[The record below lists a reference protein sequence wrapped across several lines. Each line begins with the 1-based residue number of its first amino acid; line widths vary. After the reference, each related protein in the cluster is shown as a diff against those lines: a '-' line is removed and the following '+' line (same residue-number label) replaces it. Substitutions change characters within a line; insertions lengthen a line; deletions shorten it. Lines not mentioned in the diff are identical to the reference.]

1 MSSVPS
7 GSGKGAYFDIKS
19 PLFQISFQ
27 DLNLGSLV
35 ELLCVSGDQLY
46 EEEVS
51 PADIP
56 LPVVSRRTDLRC
68 EKSVDHCCLSQT
80 GLA

>member
-1 MSSVPS
+1 MSSVLDS
-7 GSGKGAYFDIKS
+7 RRRRAYFDIES

-27 DLNLGSLV
+27 DLDLGSLV

-56 LPVVSRRTDLRC
+56 LPVIPRRTDFGC
-68 EKSVDHCCLSQT
+68 EKSIDHCCLSQT

>member
-1 MSSVPS
+1 LVIA
-7 GSGKGAYFDIKS
+7 GEEAYFDIKS
-19 PLFQISFQ
+19 PLFQISLQ

-35 ELLCVSGDQLY
+35 ELFGVSGDQLCNA
-46 EEEVS
+46 EFP

-56 LPVVSRRTDLRC
+56 LPVVSRGTDFGC

>member
-1 MSSVPS
+1 LVFA
-7 GSGKGAYFDIKS
+7 GHKAYFDIES
-19 PLFQISFQ
+19 PFFQISFQ

-35 ELLCVSGDQLY
+35 ELFGMSGDQLY
-46 EEEVS
+46 EEEDS